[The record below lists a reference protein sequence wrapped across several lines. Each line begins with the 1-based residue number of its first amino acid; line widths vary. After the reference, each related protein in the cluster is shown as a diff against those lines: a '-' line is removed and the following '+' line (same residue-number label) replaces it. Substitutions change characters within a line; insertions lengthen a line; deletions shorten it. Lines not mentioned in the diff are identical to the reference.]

1 MGIRTSRSQ
10 HPRLSRRT
18 RLSIGCGARASLP
31 VQAIEDRIKELFA
44 VPYDVLKGNPSA
56 LDVGFGHV
64 CRNGR
69 NVAYLLSEEHPTG
82 NNEGTQRQQSGFGI
96 PFHRGYRAL

>member
-10 HPRLSRRT
+10 HPRLWRT

-31 VQAIEDRIKELFA
+31 VQAIEDRIEEHFA
-44 VPYDVLKGNPSA
+44 VPHDVLKRNPPA
-56 LDVGFGHV
+56 LDVGLGHV

-69 NVAYLLSEEHPTG
+69 NVTYLLSKEHPTG
-82 NNEGTQRQQSGFGI
+82 NNKGTQRQQSGFGI